1 LGQNAPDAPTTAR
14 VVVLAGPSGSGKSRL
29 AGRLQARH
37 GWPIVRLDDFYRDED
52 DPAMPRSEE
61 LGIVDWDHP
70 DSWNRQAAVD
80 ALATLVAEGCVE
92 TPVYDLALSRAVG
105 TTKVA
110 AEPHDL
116 VLAEGIFA
124 AEIIADLRERGLL
137 AAAYCVRHHRL
148 VTFVWRLLRDLSE
161 RRKPPWT
168 LVRRGWSLLRD
179 EPHVVARQEALGAS
193 PARARQLEPRLS
205 ALSP

>member
-1 LGQNAPDAPTTAR
+1 LTTPSPDATTTAR
-14 VVVLAGPSGSGKSRL
+14 VVVLAGPSGAGKSRL
-29 AGRLQARH
+29 AARLQGAH

-80 ALATLVAEGCVE
+80 ALGILLATGEVT
-92 TPVYDLALSRAVG
+92 TPVYDISLSRAVD
-105 TTKVA
+105 TTTVRA
-110 AEPHDL
+110 HAHDL

-124 AEIIADLRERGLL
+124 AEIIGVLRERGML
-137 AAAYCVRHHRL
+137 AGAYCVHHHRL

-161 RRKPPWT
+161 HRKPPWT
-168 LVRRGWSLLRD
+168 LVRRGLALMRD
-179 EPHVVARQEALGAS
+179 EPRVVARQESLGAVS
-193 PARARQLEPRLS
+193 ARAKDLEPLLS
-205 ALSP
+205 ALAR